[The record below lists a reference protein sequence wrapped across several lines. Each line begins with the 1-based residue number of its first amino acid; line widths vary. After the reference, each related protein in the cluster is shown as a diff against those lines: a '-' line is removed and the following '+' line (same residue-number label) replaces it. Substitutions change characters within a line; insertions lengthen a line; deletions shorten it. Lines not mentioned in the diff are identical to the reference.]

1 MPRKDR
7 SPPGRPIRG
16 ALTEGC
22 IVWLME
28 RAMSGKLGVNYWW
41 VAPVSAQ
48 AAIAF
53 SRMRDTPEAYW

>member
-1 MPRKDR
+1 M
-7 SPPGRPIRG
+7 
-16 ALTEGC
+16 
-22 IVWLME
+22 WLME

-41 VAPVSAQ
+41 VAPVSDQ